1 MARGQ
6 ARLRKEKEKKKK
18 GKKRAP
24 AKIRGAF
31 GEGTAEVAKEKGA
44 LHVAQQLKLGHK
56 IVQQYFELKSI

>member
-1 MARGQ
+1 
-6 ARLRKEKEKKKK
+6 LRKEKEKKKK

-44 LHVAQQLKLGHK
+44 LHVAQQNTLIRGGVVLK
-56 IVQQYFELKSI
+56 VRCM